1 MPAIFDSARSGHE
14 HARDH
19 FQKRRFAS
27 AVRADERNL
36 LAAIQRQIEAIVD
49 MFLAEVLDHT
59 AAAHHH
65 IARARRLHEVEM
77 HSLLFLRYHDAL
89 DFLELLHAILHLFG
103 LRGLVAELLDERFHM
118 RDFFSLAFGLLAK
131 AFDTLIALLQ
141 VCGIVA
147 LVQLKTAGINLGDAI
162 DHVVHKGTVVA
173 YHDNRAVVAAQKALK
188 PLHAFKVEVVGGLVE
203 QEQVGFTNKQLG
215 ERDAHLPA
223 SREIAGTAGHVIF
236 LEAQAEQHAAHLRF
250 KAIPAERLIALARTA
265 ARGKLLGSGI
275 FVQACLELMEALL
288 SLENFLLARD
298 NLIEN
303 GAVFHLDGFLLQI
316 AHNGALGEHHIAR
329 IGIFMPSNDLQHG
342 SFARAIRAHQCQ
354 SIMGFKAKARV
365 GEQHSAAEAF
375 REMLYLHNHVRCLF
389 LYRALRLGA
398 SKPPRKAACDN
409 CIT

>member
-1 MPAIFDSARSGHE
+1 
-14 HARDH
+14 
-19 FQKRRFAS
+19 
-27 AVRADERNL
+27 
-36 LAAIQRQIEAIVD
+36 
-49 MFLAEVLDHT
+49 MFLAEVLDHA

-103 LRGLVAELLDERFHM
+103 LRRLVAELLDERFHM

-188 PLHAFKVEVVGGLVE
+188 PLHTFKVEVVGGLVE
-203 QEQVGFTNKQLG
+203 QKQVGFTNKQLG

-223 SREIAGTAGHVIF
+223 SREIAGMAGHVIF

-250 KAIPAERLIALARTA
+250 KAIPAECLIALARTA
-265 ARGKLLGSGI
+265 ARVKLLGSGI
-275 FVQACLELMEALL
+275 FVQARLKLMEALL

-316 AHNGALGEHHIAR
+316 AHNGTLGEHHIAR
-329 IGIFMPSNDLQHG
+329 IGVFVPSNDLQHG
-342 SFARAIRAHQCQ
+342 SFARAIRAYQRQ
-354 SIMGFKAKARV
+354 SIMGLKAKARV
-365 GEQHSAAEAF
+365 GEQRSAAEAF

>member
-1 MPAIFDSARSGHE
+1 
-14 HARDH
+14 
-19 FQKRRFAS
+19 
-27 AVRADERNL
+27 
-36 LAAIQRQIEAIVD
+36 
-49 MFLAEVLDHT
+49 
-59 AAAHHH
+59 
-65 IARARRLHEVEM
+65 
-77 HSLLFLRYHDAL
+77 
-89 DFLELLHAILHLFG
+89 
-103 LRGLVAELLDERFHM
+103 M

-223 SREIAGTAGHVIF
+223 SREIAGMAGHVVF

-250 KAIPAERLIALARTA
+250 KAIPAECLIALARTT
-265 ARGKLLGSGI
+265 ARVKLLRSGI
-275 FVQACLELMEALL
+275 FVQARLELMEALL
-288 SLENFLLARD
+288 GLENFLLARD

-316 AHNGALGEHHIAR
+316 AHNGTFGEHHIAR
-329 IGIFMPSNDLQHG
+329 IGVFMPSNDLQHG
-342 SFARAIRAHQCQ
+342 SFARAIRAHQRQ
-354 SIMGFKAKARV
+354 SIMGLKAKARV
-365 GEQHSAAEAF
+365 GEQRSAAEAF

>member
-1 MPAIFDSARSGHE
+1 MHAIFDSARIGRE

-19 FQKRRFAS
+19 FQKRRFAG

-131 AFDTLIALLQ
+131 ALNTLIALLQ

-188 PLHAFKVEVVGGLVE
+188 PLHAFEVEVVGGLVKKE
-203 QEQVGFTNKQLG
+203 HFRV
-215 ERDAHLPA
+215 
-223 SREIAGTAGHVIF
+223 
-236 LEAQAEQHAAHLRF
+236 
-250 KAIPAERLIALARTA
+250 AR
-265 ARGKLLGSGI
+265 
-275 FVQACLELMEALL
+275 
-288 SLENFLLARD
+288 
-298 NLIEN
+298 
-303 GAVFHLDGFLLQI
+303 
-316 AHNGALGEHHIAR
+316 
-329 IGIFMPSNDLQHG
+329 
-342 SFARAIRAHQCQ
+342 
-354 SIMGFKAKARV
+354 
-365 GEQHSAAEAF
+365 
-375 REMLYLHNHVRCLF
+375 
-389 LYRALRLGA
+389 
-398 SKPPRKAACDN
+398 
-409 CIT
+409 